1 MANNTSFTPSAAV
14 RTGSGC
20 NFRLFNDTEIWL
32 QVTSYLLIILFS
44 SFGNTVIISIVKK
57 NRRMRS
63 PTNYFI
69 VNLCLANLMIMLMNV
84 VHYVV
89 GRISPHKGYGIS
101 GRYLYISVWTRVRP
115 PLFSSNI
122 NSLLSS
128 NWANWDNREMVWKD
142 AEAIFQWESWTL
154 PLSDRKVP
162 MTSAATWNIS
172 VK

>member
-1 MANNTSFTPSAAV
+1 MANNTSFTPSSAA
-14 RTGSGC
+14 RTGSRC
-20 NFRLFNDTEIWL
+20 NVRLFNDTEIWL

-84 VHYVV
+84 VPYVV

-101 GRYLYISVWTRVRP
+101 GRYLQ
-115 PLFSSNI
+115 
-122 NSLLSS
+122 
-128 NWANWDNREMVWKD
+128 NRQQYPMVYLILK
-142 AEAIFQWESWTL
+142 
-154 PLSDRKVP
+154 P
-162 MTSAATWNIS
+162 
-172 VK
+172 

>member
-1 MANNTSFTPSAAV
+1 MSHLARSTVPA
-14 RTGSGC
+14 
-20 NFRLFNDTEIWL
+20 
-32 QVTSYLLIILFS
+32 YLLVILFS

-142 AEAIFQWESWTL
+142 AEAIFQWAFHGRCRCRIVRSPWHAQQHGIYLLNRSPVEKSFCYCTKL
-154 PLSDRKVP
+154 FG
-162 MTSAATWNIS
+162 IS
-172 VK
+172 NGF

>member
-57 NRRMRS
+57 NPRMRS

-84 VHYVV
+84 VPYVV
-89 GRISPHKGYGIS
+89 GRISSHNGYGIS
-101 GRYLYISVWTRVRP
+101 GRYLQ
-115 PLFSSNI
+115 
-122 NSLLSS
+122 
-128 NWANWDNREMVWKD
+128 NRQQFPMVYLILK
-142 AEAIFQWESWTL
+142 
-154 PLSDRKVP
+154 P
-162 MTSAATWNIS
+162 
-172 VK
+172 